1 MKMTANV
8 PFSMVPLPE
17 ARSTKPRKTGLT
29 MMMDWGLA
37 HGRAEDYMGLLA
49 PFVDLVKIVV
59 GTARLYPEDY
69 LVKKLAMY
77 KSHDVTPFLGGQFSE
92 YVFATQ
98 GWKAMPGF
106 FAEAKRLGFDALEI
120 SDNCVPLDDDE
131 RAKMIKLAIAEGLE
145 VHGEVGSKVVNQ
157 SPQDLIDQTRVCF
170 DAGCEIV
177 LVEGAELVENGIV
190 NEAMMTALKGG
201 LDLDRTLLELTGPW
215 IKGVTLNSVFEL
227 KKFLLEQFG
236 PDVNLAN
243 VMPDDVMET
252 EALRCGLSVIGPK
265 ERVEAAE

>member
-1 MKMTANV
+1 MTNE
-8 PFSMVPLPE
+8 PFAMVPLPE
-17 ARSTKPRKTGLT
+17 ARSKKPRKTGLT
-29 MMMDWGLA
+29 MMMDWGLPL
-37 HGRAEDYMGLLA
+37 GRAEDNMTLLA

-77 KSHDVTPFLGGQFSE
+77 KSYDVVPFLGGQFSE

-98 GWKAMPGF
+98 GWSAMSGF
-106 FAEAKRLGFDALEI
+106 FAEAKRLGFDALEV
-120 SDNCVPLDDDE
+120 SDNCVPLNDEE
-131 RAKMIKLAIAEGLE
+131 RAKMIKMAIAEGLE

-157 SPQDLIDQTRVCF
+157 SPQDLIDQTKVCF

-190 NEAMMTALKGG
+190 NEAMMSALKDG
-201 LDLDRTLLELTGPW
+201 LDLEHTLLELTGTW
-215 IKGVTLNSVFEL
+215 IKGVTPNNVFEL
-227 KKFLLEQFG
+227 KKFLLKEFG

-252 EALRCGLSVIGPK
+252 EALRCGLSVVGP
-265 ERVEAAE
+265 EVRAEAAQ